1 MSQEI
6 HGNVGQAT
14 SGDIHNYGIQIN
26 LADKAEERGLVP
38 AQRKELHELRA
49 KCEELGDDPR
59 DVWRRVHAQLG
70 VKSISEIGADQF
82 PEARDVL
89 RARLEQLQDETDKRR
104 LVGKVLRAA
113 SEKDASQEVNNFCE
127 LTFGR
132 TQLTQLK
139 RAELQK
145 VLEYILQFEARSL
158 PPQQQIDIPP
168 QRLPLREFLIT
179 YKANAFWLFVFGIIV
194 DRFWIGL

>member
-6 HGNVGQAT
+6 HGSVGQAT

-26 LADKAEERGLVP
+26 LSDKAEDRGMVP

-59 DVWRRVHAQLG
+59 HVWRLVHAQLG
-70 VKSISEIGADQF
+70 VKSIAEISADQF
-82 PEARDVL
+82 PEARDVI
-89 RARLEQLQDETDKRR
+89 RTRLEQLQDEADKRR

-113 SEKDASQEVNNFCE
+113 SEKDLSQEVNNFCE

-132 TQLTQLK
+132 TKLTQLQ

-145 VLEYILQFEARSL
+145 VLEFILQLDAKPAPTPHQAETAPKL
-158 PPQQQIDIPP
+158 D
-168 QRLPLREFLIT
+168 LRGFLLA
-179 YKANAFWLFVFGIIV
+179 YRWNAAGLFLFGV
-194 DRFWIGL
+194 LVGRFWI

>member
-26 LADKAEERGLVP
+26 LADKVEERGLVP

-89 RARLEQLQDETDKRR
+89 RARLEQLQDEADKRR

-113 SEKDASQEVNNFCE
+113 SEKDANQEVSNFCE

-145 VLEYILQFEARSL
+145 VLEFILQFDARPAPAPLQAEAAPKL
-158 PPQQQIDIPP
+158 D
-168 QRLPLREFLIT
+168 LRGFLLA
-179 YKANAFWLFVFGIIV
+179 YRWNAAGLFLFGV
-194 DRFWIGL
+194 LVGRFWI

>member
-49 KCEELGDDPR
+49 KCEDLGDDPR

-70 VKSISEIGADQF
+70 VKSISEISADQF

-89 RARLEQLQDETDKRR
+89 RARLEQLQEETDKRR
-104 LVGKVLRAA
+104 LVGKVLRAV
-113 SEKDASQEVNNFCE
+113 SEKDASHEVNNFCE

-132 TQLTQLK
+132 TQLNQLK

-145 VLEYILQFEARSL
+145 VLEFILQFEAR
-158 PPQQQIDIPP
+158 PVPA
-168 QRLPLREFLIT
+168 PLQVEAAPKLDLRGFLIT
-179 YKANAFWLFVFGIIV
+179 YRWNAAGLFLFGV
-194 DRFWIGL
+194 LVGRFWF

>member
-1 MSQEI
+1 MSREFHEGIGQYTE
-6 HGNVGQAT
+6 GN
-14 SGDIHNYGIQIN
+14 INNYGIQIN
-26 LADKAEERGLVP
+26 LTDKAEERGLVP

-70 VKSISEIGADQF
+70 VKSISEIASDQF

-145 VLEYILQFEARSL
+145 VLEYILQFEAKSL
-158 PPQQQIDIPP
+158 PPQQIDTPP

-194 DRFWIGL
+194 DRFWIGF

>member
-89 RARLEQLQDETDKRR
+89 RARLEQLQDEADKRR

-113 SEKDASQEVNNFCE
+113 SEKDASQEVGNFCE

-145 VLEYILQFEARSL
+145 VLEFILQFEAKPAQTTL
-158 PPQQQIDIPP
+158 QAEAAPKLD
-168 QRLPLREFLIT
+168 LRGFLIA
-179 YKANAFWLFVFGIIV
+179 YRWNAAGLFLFGV
-194 DRFWIGL
+194 LVGRFWI

>member
-49 KCEELGDDPR
+49 KCEELGEDPR

-89 RARLEQLQDETDKRR
+89 RTRLEQLQEETDKRR

-145 VLEYILQFEARSL
+145 VLEFILQFEAKSLSAAPEPAADPKPDLRS
-158 PPQQQIDIPP
+158 
-168 QRLPLREFLIT
+168 FLVT
-179 YKANAFWLFVFGIIV
+179 YRWNAAGLFLFGLLV
-194 DRFWIGL
+194 GGLWF

>member
-6 HGNVGQAT
+6 HGSVGQAT

-38 AQRKELHELRA
+38 AQRKELHGLRA

-70 VKSISEIGADQF
+70 VKSISEINADQF

-89 RARLEQLQDETDKRR
+89 RARVEQLQEEADKRR
-104 LVGKVLRAA
+104 LEGKVQRAMA
-113 SEKDASQEVNNFCE
+113 EKDASQEVNNFCE

-132 TQLTQLK
+132 TQLAQLK
-139 RAELQK
+139 RSELQK
-145 VLEYILQFEARSL
+145 VLEFILQFEAKPSSAQAKVETAEKL
-158 PPQQQIDIPP
+158 D
-168 QRLPLREFLIT
+168 LRDFLLT
-179 YKANAFWLFVFGIIV
+179 YHWNAIGLFLFGIFV
-194 DRFWIGL
+194 GRFWI